1 MTDTRLESPMASG
14 WTPSR
19 LLWAVHLGLLAVLL
33 AILLG
38 VNWNLVNAALTVWA
52 VSPTYSHCYFI
63 IPVSAFL
70 IWKRRHAVTPLLPT
84 PMPSALLLALP
95 CILLQL
101 AGSIASITEVQQIAM
116 MGLVEVLILAV
127 LGREIFMRLMFP
139 LLFLFF
145 LVPMGEYLVGPMQT
159 FTTWFISA
167 GLSLM
172 GILHHTEGTIIEM
185 TNGVYRVAEACAGLR
200 FLIATIAVGSLFAY
214 LTYRKWYKIVL
225 YMLACVIVPV
235 IANGFRALGIVLLAH
250 YSDNRIATGAD
261 HLVYG
266 WGFSVAILCLLMVVG
281 VRFADPIDDDE
292 TVPAR
297 PSGGRKLSQGLV
309 LTGILA
315 GLCTFAVPAFAYWN
329 AHRSVAFERT
339 ALALPDPSNGWLVKQ
354 ASGNWQPDFVDPDA
368 KLNFAL
374 QAPASQAPVVDV
386 AVNYYA
392 KSREGH
398 GLVSSANR
406 FWDDEGSHVL
416 SENSITTH
424 WGSAPITLREIV
436 VSTQSRT
443 EIIWWTYWANDR
455 FTTSA
460 TQIKLGSLQAM
471 LGGASGSAL
480 IAISTQMDGDEDSA
494 RSRLAT
500 AITAL
505 SGLPQQ
511 LRQAAGLAENR

>member
-1 MTDTRLESPMASG
+1 MTDTRLESSMASD
-14 WTPSR
+14 WMPSR
-19 LLWAVHLGLLAVLL
+19 LLWAVHLGVLAVLL
-33 AILLG
+33 AILLA
-38 VNWNLVNAALTVWA
+38 VNWNLVAAALTVWA

-70 IWKRRHAVTPLLPT
+70 IWKRRHAVMPLLPA
-84 PMPSALLLALP
+84 PMPSALLLAVP
-95 CILLQL
+95 CILVQL

-127 LGREIFMRLMFP
+127 LGREIFARLAFP

-214 LTYRKWYKIVL
+214 LTYRKWHKIVL
-225 YMLACVIVPV
+225 YMLACAIVPV

-250 YSDNRIATGAD
+250 YSDNKIATGAD

-281 VRFADPIDDDE
+281 VRFADPIPDDD
-292 TVPAR
+292 AR
-297 PSGGRKLSQGLV
+297 PAKPSGSGKLSQGLI

-315 GLCTFAVPAFAYWN
+315 GLCTFTVPAFAYWN
-329 AHRSVAFERT
+329 AHRSVAFDRA
-339 ALALPDPSNGWLVKQ
+339 ALSSPRLSDGWLVKQ
-354 ASGNWQPDFVDPDA
+354 ASGNWQPEFVDPDA
-368 KLNFAL
+368 KLSFAL
-374 QAPASQAPVVDV
+374 QAPTSLAPAVDV
-386 AVNYYA
+386 TVDYYA

-398 GLVSSANR
+398 GLISSANR

-424 WGSAPITLREIV
+424 WGSTPITLREIV
-436 VSTQSRT
+436 ISTQSRT
-443 EIIWWTYWANDR
+443 EVIWWTYWANDR

-460 TQIKLGSLQAM
+460 TQIKLGSLQGM
-471 LGGASGSAL
+471 LGGASGTAL
-480 IAISTQMDGDEDSA
+480 VAISTQMDSDEDSA
-494 RSRLAT
+494 RARLA
-500 AITAL
+500 AALAAL

-511 LRQAAGLAENR
+511 LRQAAGLPQDR